1 MADGMNHVRAIRIAE
16 IMNDFRRLQHQIAEI
31 TSCQPLQQ
39 SNIEACTILQQC
51 AVEARNVLIAPS
63 CNTTDME
70 SNVELEKKQLKAIIC
85 DASIRRFKC
94 QCIYLRASAT
104 RRWVNSRDKL
114 LGNQKAR
121 GCQVQKLQAIDR
133 ELKAELENITD
144 DYVDYCLR
152 AEDLLQGKWLDEDP
166 GLSTIQQYLYR
177 SSSAAAAT
185 SRAGSR

>member
-1 MADGMNHVRAIRIAE
+1 MADGLNHIRAVRIAE

-51 AVEARNVLIAPS
+51 AIEARNVLVAPS

-70 SNVELEKKQLKAIIC
+70 SNLELEKKQLRAIIC

-94 QCIYLRASAT
+94 QQIYLRASAT
-104 RRWVNSRDKL
+104 RRWVMSRDKL

-133 ELKAELENITD
+133 EVKAELESITD

-166 GLSTIQQYLYR
+166 DLATIQHYIYR
-177 SSSAAAAT
+177 GVQ
-185 SRAGSR
+185 RAGSH